1 MDRIFLRGMRFMACH
16 GVLPHEQEI
25 PQPFEVDVELGLDL
39 RAAGES
45 DDLSDTVDY
54 AKVYRAVSSIMDG
67 ASKQLIESLAEEIA
81 DDLFWQFSPLRW
93 VRVTVH
99 KPTAPI
105 NAFFSDVGVTIL
117 RRRKDVQWE

>member
-16 GVLPHEQEI
+16 GVLPHEQEV
-25 PQPFEVDVELGLDL
+25 PQPFEVDVELGLSL

-45 DDLSDTVDY
+45 DDLDDTVNY
-54 AKVYRAVSSIMDG
+54 AKAYDVVSTVLTVTR
-67 ASKQLIESLAEEIA
+67 KYLIEAIAEEIA
-81 DDLFWQFSPLRW
+81 DDLLRDFDSLRW

-105 NAFFSDVGVTIL
+105 DGVFSDVGVTIL
-117 RRRKDVQWE
+117 RRRKNLVC

>member
-16 GVLPHEQEI
+16 GVLPHEQEVS
-25 PQPFEVDVELGLDL
+25 QPFEVDVELGLSL
-39 RAAGES
+39 RTAGES
-45 DDLSDTVDY
+45 DDLDDTVNY
-54 AKVYRAVSSIMDG
+54 AKVYRTVSSIMNG

-81 DDLFWQFSPLRW
+81 EDLLWQFSPLRW

-105 NAFFSDVGVTIL
+105 DGIFSDVGVMIL
-117 RRRKDVQWE
+117 RRRKDLVC

>member
-16 GVLPHEQEI
+16 GVLPHEQEV
-25 PQPFEVDVELGLDL
+25 PQPFEVDVELGLSL

-45 DDLSDTVDY
+45 DDLGNTVNY
-54 AKVYRAVSSIMDG
+54 AKVYRTVSSIMNG
-67 ASKQLIESLAEEIA
+67 GPKQLIESLAEELA
-81 DDLFWQFSPLRW
+81 DDLLRDFDSLRW

-105 NAFFSDVGVTIL
+105 DGVFSDVGVTIL
-117 RRRKDVQWE
+117 RRRKDLVC

>member
-16 GVLPHEQEI
+16 GVLPHEREV
-25 PQPFEVDVELGLDL
+25 PQPFEVDVEMGLDL

-45 DDLSDTVDY
+45 DDLDDTVNY
-54 AKVYRAVSSIMDG
+54 AKVYRMVSSIMNG

-81 DDLFWQFSPLRW
+81 DDLLRDFDSLRW

-105 NAFFSDVGVTIL
+105 DGIFSDVGVTIL
-117 RRRKDVQWE
+117 RRRTDLVC

>member
-16 GVLPHEQEI
+16 GVLPHEQEV
-25 PQPFEVDVELGLDL
+25 PQPFEVDVEMGLDL

-45 DDLSDTVDY
+45 DDLDDTVNY
-54 AKVYRAVSSIMDG
+54 AKVYDVVSTVLTVTR
-67 ASKQLIESLAEEIA
+67 KYLIEALAEEIA
-81 DDLFWQFSPLRW
+81 DDLLRDFDVLRW

-105 NAFFSDVGVTIL
+105 DGIFSDVGVTIL
-117 RRRKDVQWE
+117 RRRKDLVC

>member
-16 GVLPHEQEI
+16 GVLPHEREV
-25 PQPFEVDVELGLDL
+25 PQPFEVDVEMGLDL

-45 DDLSDTVDY
+45 DDLDDTVNY
-54 AKVYRAVSSIMDG
+54 AKVYDVVSTVLTV
-67 ASKQLIESLAEEIA
+67 ARKYLIEAIAEKIA
-81 DDLFWQFSPLRW
+81 DDLLRDFDSLRW

-105 NAFFSDVGVTIL
+105 DGIFSDVGVTIL
-117 RRRKDVQWE
+117 RRRKDLVC

>member
-16 GVLPHEQEI
+16 GVLPHEREV
-25 PQPFEVDVELGLDL
+25 PQPFEVDVEMGLDL

-45 DDLSDTVDY
+45 DDLDDTVNY
-54 AKVYRAVSSIMDG
+54 AKVYDVVSTVLTVTR
-67 ASKQLIESLAEEIA
+67 KYLIEALAEEIA
-81 DDLFWQFSPLRW
+81 DDLLRHFDSLRW

-105 NAFFSDVGVTIL
+105 DGIFSDVGVTIL
-117 RRRKDVQWE
+117 RRRKDLVC

>member
-1 MDRIFLRGMRFMACH
+1 MACH

-45 DDLSDTVDY
+45 DDLSDTVNY
-54 AKVYRAVSSIMDG
+54 AKVYGTVSSIMDG

-81 DDLFWQFSPLRW
+81 DDLLRDFDALRW

-99 KPTAPI
+99 KTAAPI
-105 NAFFSDVGVTIL
+105 DGIFSDVGVTIL
-117 RRRKDVQWE
+117 RRRKDLVC